1 MKPLSTLFRLAN
13 LILFILICISGTL
26 TAQVNLNQGLVA
38 YYPFNGNANDQ
49 SGNNINPIS
58 VTGTLTT
65 DKNGVPGSAMHFNGN
80 QEIIIKDNGKLSLGD
95 FSITYYFQTEVVG
108 TQIAIGKINYN
119 SGEGATYNTGIYLNQ
134 GYNAYFNVVSPDAS
148 CDFKV
153 PSTMV
158 FANFS
163 SITIRP
169 GVWYCMVCV
178 FKDGVQTIYINGTMV
193 GKRTQSFNDAK
204 VCSNTD
210 FIIGSWWK
218 DDKNGFTGKLDEIRY
233 YNRAL
238 NEQEVESFCVTP
250 QTLCTGNLGSS
261 LYKTDFGQGQVD
273 KLENVTQATTS
284 LNFVSVSGNPGS
296 PTPMPGEYSITNN
309 IPSNNSWYQGQGD
322 HSGNPNGRMMFINGA
337 QSTGT
342 IFQQKYSG
350 ICADKTYEISAWV
363 SNVVNPILN
372 PGIEPNLNFIIETT
386 SGDFI
391 ASHSTGDVFHN
402 IIYDWRK
409 YGFTFKSPSN
419 INEFVLKI
427 VNIRTGGIEE
437 FGNDFALDDIEL
449 RTCNPELLISSNG
462 LDKVIACLGETVSIS
477 IDKWEGSGNAFY
489 SLQESYDR
497 GNSWTDLN
505 NFSGSYTIP
514 TNPTNDSILI
524 RGVSKEH
531 AGINNSCAGFSDTV
545 LIQLKSTSIPSA
557 SFTTLPACT
566 GDSALVRFNA
576 IGTGSF
582 NIEIGYGNSTIN
594 FNNITSPKTLF
605 LNSFLNLSNPDVRI
619 NKVIDNNGS
628 GCAYTDFQ
636 PIRFSVKKSPELR
649 FDVIDAFCSNIETTQ
664 SIKVAEI
671 SGTPGTGIFISE
683 KTNPDGSFI
692 PSLIGSGTYPVKFL
706 FTSNEGCSD
715 SLIQPLRILPTP
727 NAYAGEDKIAC
738 TGFPLQL
745 NATGGD
751 NYSWFPG
758 TGLSDPKVSD
768 PIVYIQNESTYILTV
783 TNNSGCSDTD
793 TINIKIASDNRSFFS
808 LPNAFTPNGDG
819 KNDCFGIQHWG
830 EVEVKEFS
838 IFNRWGEIIFN
849 TKDPGKCWN
858 GLYKGK
864 RSDPGTYIYKIKA
877 SSSCGEIDRKG
888 VVNLLW

>member
-1 MKPLSTLFRLAN
+1 LSTFFRLAN
-13 LILFILICISGTL
+13 LILFILICISGNL
-26 TAQVNLNQGLVA
+26 SAQINLNQGLVA

-49 SGNNINPIS
+49 SGNNINPTS
-58 VTGTLTT
+58 VTSTLTT

-95 FSITYYFQTEVVG
+95 FSITYYFQTEVIG
-108 TQIAIGKINYN
+108 TQIAIGKIGYN

-148 CDFKV
+148 CNFKV

-218 DDKNGFTGKLDEIRY
+218 DDKNGFKGKLDEIRY

-238 NEQEVESFCVTP
+238 NEKEVESFCVTP

-261 LYKTDFGQGQVD
+261 LFKTDFGKGSSD
-273 KLENVTQATTS
+273 KLENISQATTS
-284 LNFVSVSGNPGS
+284 LNFLNVSGNPGS
-296 PTPMPGEYSITNN
+296 PTPAPGEYTIANN
-309 IPSNNSWYQGQGD
+309 IPANNSWYQGQGD
-322 HSGNPNGRMMFINGA
+322 HSGDPNGRMMFINGS

-363 SNVVNPILN
+363 SNVVNPVLN
-372 PGIEPNLNFIIETT
+372 PGIEPNLNFIVETT
-386 SGDFI
+386 SGDLI
-391 ASHSTGDVFHN
+391 ASHTTGDVFHN
-402 IIYDWRK
+402 INFDWRK
-409 YGFTFKSPSN
+409 YGFTFKSPAN

-427 VNIRTGGIEE
+427 VNIRTGGPEE
-437 FGNDFALDDIEL
+437 FGNDFGLDDIEL

-462 LDKVIACLGETVSIS
+462 LDKIIACPGEKVPIS
-477 IDKWEGSGNAFY
+477 IDKWGGTGNANY
-489 SLQESYDR
+489 VLQHSYDR
-497 GNSWTDLN
+497 GNSWINLN
-505 NFSGSYTIP
+505 NFSGTFDIP
-514 TNPTNDSILI
+514 TNPANDTILI

-531 AGINNSCAGFSDTV
+531 AGITNSCAGFSDTV
-545 LIQLKSTSIPSA
+545 LIQLKSISTPSA
-557 SFTTLPACT
+557 SFSTQPSCT
-566 GDSALVRFNA
+566 GDSAQVRFNA
-576 IGTGSF
+576 NGEGTFS
-582 NIEIGYGNSTIN
+582 IEIGYGTTTLT
-594 FNNITSPKTLF
+594 FNNITSSQTLF
-605 LNSFLNLSNPDVRI
+605 LNSYLNQSNPEVKI
-619 NKVIDNNGS
+619 NKVIDNNGN
-628 GCAYTDFQ
+628 GCAYTEFQ
-636 PIRFSVKKSPELR
+636 PLIFTVKKSPELR
-649 FDVIDAFCSNIETTQ
+649 FDVIDAICSNIHTKQ
-664 SIKVAEI
+664 FIKASEV

-683 KTNPDGSFI
+683 KINTDGSFI
-692 PSLIGSGTYPVKFL
+692 PSLVGSGTHPVKYL
-706 FTSNEGCSD
+706 YTSNEGCID
-715 SLIQPLRILPTP
+715 SLIQPLIILPTP
-727 NAYAGEDKIAC
+727 IANAGEDKVAC
-738 TGFPLQL
+738 AGFPFQL
-745 NATGGD
+745 SATGGD
-751 NYSWFPG
+751 IYSWSPA
-758 TGLSDPKVSD
+758 TGLSDPNISN
-768 PIVYIQNESTYILTV
+768 PIVNIQSESTYILTT
-783 TNNSGCSDTD
+783 TNILGCSDKD
-793 TINIKIASDNRSFFS
+793 TINIKITSDNRNFFS

-830 EVEVKEFS
+830 GVEVKEFT

-858 GLYKGK
+858 GMYKGK

-877 SSSCGEIDRKG
+877 SSSCGEVDRKG